1 MPALDSTRK
10 IYHPIEN
17 RFLAIPDNVQFVAA
31 VNRGNEFSATFGI
44 DAAQLDRFAP
54 LQMDYPP
61 PEEEVHILQPRH
73 PELSRKVIA
82 LVVEVA
88 ERIRKASE
96 LTSGLSVRATDEA
109 CTYLKHPLIAT
120 QRSVLLG
127 EVLKS
132 SFCGRFS
139 GKWSDVSSDAG
150 AAWAIIE
157 AVLRE
162 KKLTEE

>member
-1 MPALDSTRK
+1 MPALDATRK
-10 IYHPIEN
+10 IFHPIEN
-17 RFLAIPDNVQFVAA
+17 RFLAISDNIQFVAA

-61 PEEEVHILQPRH
+61 PEEEVRILQPRH
-73 PELSRKVIA
+73 SDLSKKIIA

-88 ERIRKASE
+88 DRIRKSPE
-96 LTSGLSVRATDEA
+96 LASGLSVRATDEV

-120 QRSVLLG
+120 QRTAMLP

-139 GKWSDVSSDAG
+139 GRWSDVSSDAG

-162 KKLTEE
+162 KKLTED